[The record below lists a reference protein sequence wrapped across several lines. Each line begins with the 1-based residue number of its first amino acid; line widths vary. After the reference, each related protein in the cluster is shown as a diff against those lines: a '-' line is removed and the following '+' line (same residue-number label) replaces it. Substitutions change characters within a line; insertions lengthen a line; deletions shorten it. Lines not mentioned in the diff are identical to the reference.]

1 MAGRGLPGAEE
12 QGAPGHGAAAGGVE
26 ASPGMWGKGAVGT
39 LGLELLWA
47 GRKGFALR
55 TPSVK

>member
-1 MAGRGLPGAEE
+1 MAGRGLHGADE
-12 QGAPGHGAAAGGVE
+12 QGAPGHGAAAGGVA
-26 ASPGMWGKGAVGT
+26 ASPGVWGKGAVGT
-39 LGLELLWA
+39 LGLELRWA